1 MGGAH
6 RIWRV
11 EKKVKLSIIVPVYN
25 VAPYLRACLD
35 SLVAASEKVISAEVE
50 IICVDDGSTDGSAE
64 ILDDFRFQIS
74 DLRSRISD
82 FGARRADFGARI
94 SNVKCQ
100 TSSFRVIHKQNEG
113 VGAARN
119 AALEVATG
127 DWIGFVDADDTVS
140 ERWLEVAVGLIEATP
155 SAEIV
160 NLTPI
165 VSVKDEHG
173 LECLPKYEKLWI
185 DRETAVEWART
196 AEVENVR
203 VWEGVEAREV
213 GFREYSRYGWP
224 VANFVRRDFIGSVRF
239 PVGIRLKEDVCFFV
253 QLANRLTC
261 WVEAEFPG
269 YFYTRRDGSAVM
281 RHRSDEDSLKFVCCM
296 LELLRSGRE
305 SQISDFR
312 SQISDFKSQ
321 MPGGKSQMSD
331 SRFQRAVSTAI
342 GYEFVQWAEERD
354 PDLPYDA
361 KNCPIRAAWR
371 RAWNEGLIDLGDLP
385 FFWRPAIRLWV
396 WTGQL
401 WLAKVTRRLR
411 EWTARFI

>member
-1 MGGAH
+1 MGGAD
-6 RIWRV
+6 RIWCFK
-11 EKKVKLSIIVPVYN
+11 KKVKLSVIVPVYN

-35 SLVAASEKVISAEVE
+35 SLAAAGERAEARGTEVE

-64 ILDDFRFQIS
+64 ILDEFQS
-74 DLRSRISD
+74 EVEKKG
-82 FGARRADFGARI
+82 GAGRRRL
-94 SNVKCQ
+94 V
-100 TSSFRVIHKQNEG
+100 VIRQQNAG

-127 DWIGFVDADDTVS
+127 GWIGFVDADDTVG

-155 SAEIV
+155 AAEIV
-160 NLTPI
+160 NLTPM
-165 VSVKDEHG
+165 VSVKDERG
-173 LECLPKYEKLWI
+173 PACLPKYEKLWI
-185 DRETAVEWART
+185 DRETAVERART

-203 VWEGVEAREV
+203 VWEGVVAREM
-213 GFREYSRYGWP
+213 GLRFYPRYGWSMP
-224 VANFVRRDFIGSVRF
+224 NFVRRDFIGPVRF

-281 RHRSDEDSLKFVCCM
+281 RHRLDEDSLRFVNAM
-296 LELLRSGRE
+296 LALIRSNLKPQT
-305 SQISDFR
+305 SNFL
-312 SQISDFKSQ
+312 
-321 MPGGKSQMSD
+321 
-331 SRFQRAVSTAI
+331 RAVSTAI

-354 PDLPYDA
+354 PNLPYDA
-361 KNCPIRAAWR
+361 KSCPIRAVWR

-401 WLAKVTRRLR
+401 WLAKVTRRMR
-411 EWTARFI
+411 EWMARFI

>member
-11 EKKVKLSIIVPVYN
+11 ETKVKLSIIVPVYN

-64 ILDDFRFQIS
+64 ILDEFQSELEKKGGVGQWTFVFI
-74 DLRSRISD
+74 R
-82 FGARRADFGARI
+82 
-94 SNVKCQ
+94 Q
-100 TSSFRVIHKQNEG
+100 QNAG

-165 VSVKDEHG
+165 VSVKDEQG
-173 LECLPKYEKLWI
+173 PECLPKYEKLWV
-185 DRETAVEWART
+185 DREIAVERART

-203 VWEGVEAREV
+203 VREGVEAREV
-213 GFREYSRYGWP
+213 GLRFYSRYGWSMP
-224 VANFVRRDFIGSVRF
+224 NFVRRDFIGSVRF

-305 SQISDFR
+305 RQTSNVKPQTSN
-312 SQISDFKSQ
+312 FKRQTSNLKPQ
-321 MPGGKSQMSD
+321 TSN
-331 SRFQRAVSTAI
+331 FLRAVSTAI

-354 PDLPYDA
+354 PNLPYDA
-361 KNCPIRAAWR
+361 KSCPIRAAWR

>member
-11 EKKVKLSIIVPVYN
+11 ETKVKLSIIVPVYN

-64 ILDDFRFQIS
+64 ILDEFQSELERKGGVGQWTFVFI
-74 DLRSRISD
+74 R
-82 FGARRADFGARI
+82 
-94 SNVKCQ
+94 Q
-100 TSSFRVIHKQNEG
+100 QNAG

-160 NLTPI
+160 KVTPL
-165 VSVKDEHG
+165 VSVKDALSPSG
-173 LECLPKYEKLWI
+173 LSRHEKIWL
-185 DRETAVEWART
+185 DRGVAIAQARD
-196 AEVENVR
+196 AEVKNIRVR
-203 VWEGVEAREV
+203 GGVEAREV
-213 GFREYSRYGWP
+213 GLREYSRYGWSMP
-224 VANFVRRDFIGSVRF
+224 NFVRRDFIGSVRF

-305 SQISDFR
+305 RQTSNVKLQTSN
-312 SQISDFKSQ
+312 FKRQTSNLKPQ
-321 MPGGKSQMSD
+321 TSN
-331 SRFQRAVSTAI
+331 FLRAVSTAI

-354 PDLPYDA
+354 PNLPYDA
-361 KNCPIRAAWR
+361 KSCPIRAAWR
-371 RAWNEGLIDLGDLP
+371 QAWNEGLIDLGDLP

-401 WLAKVTRRLR
+401 WLAKVTRRMR

>member
-11 EKKVKLSIIVPVYN
+11 ETKVKLSIIVPVYN

-64 ILDDFRFQIS
+64 ILDDFALQ
-74 DLRSRISD
+74 
-82 FGARRADFGARI
+82 A
-94 SNVKCQ
+94 
-100 TSSFRVIHKQNEG
+100 SSFRVIHKQNEG

-160 NLTPI
+160 NLTSI
-165 VSVKDEHG
+165 VSVKDEQG
-173 LECLPKYEKLWI
+173 PECLPKYEKLWV
-185 DRETAVEWART
+185 DREIAVERART

-203 VWEGVEAREV
+203 VREGAEAREV
-213 GFREYSRYGWP
+213 GLRFYSRYGWSMP
-224 VANFVRRDFIGSVRF
+224 NFVRRDFIGLVRF

-281 RHRSDEDSLKFVCCM
+281 RHRSDEDSQKFVRCM
-296 LELLRSGRE
+296 LDLLRSSRE
-305 SQISDFR
+305 SQIS
-312 SQISDFKSQ
+312 
-321 MPGGKSQMSD
+321 G
-331 SRFQRAVSTAI
+331 SRFQRAASTAI

-361 KNCPIRAAWR
+361 KSCPIRAAWR
-371 RAWNEGLIDLGDLP
+371 RAWDEGLIDLGDLP